1 MTACVTTAQAV
12 LLFKGT
18 ILPKVLII
26 QSSLN
31 PQSKTAV
38 VVGEAEKILNS
49 LDEVDCQILDLRYF
63 DMQFCDGRKLTDYNS
78 DTQKAFEMINDAD
91 GFIIGMPVYCY
102 SVSGPL
108 KNLIDITSS
117 AMEKKAA
124 GILCTT
130 GSPMSFLASSDL
142 AKILAYESHVFSV
155 QPVVCSSYE
164 DFKDGKL
171 ENRKVKEKLKS
182 MIEVLLHYLK
192 G

>member
-1 MTACVTTAQAV
+1 MTACVTTTQAV

-38 VVGEAEKILNS
+38 VVGETEKILNS

-117 AMEKKAA
+117 AMEKKVA
-124 GILCTT
+124 GILCNT

-171 ENRKVKEKLKS
+171 KSRKVKEKLKN
-182 MIEVLLHYLK
+182 MIEVLLHHLK

>member
-1 MTACVTTAQAV
+1 MAACVPIAQAV

-26 QSSLN
+26 QASLN

-49 LDEVDCQILDLRYF
+49 LDEVDYQILDLRYF
-63 DMQFCDGRKLTDYNS
+63 DMQFCDGRKLKDYNS

-91 GFIIGMPVYCY
+91 GFIVGMPVYCY

-117 AMEKKAA
+117 AMEKKVA

-142 AKILAYESHVFSV
+142 AKILAYESQVLSV
-155 QPVVCSSYE
+155 QPVVCTSYE

-182 MIEVLLHYLK
+182 MIGVLLNYLK
-192 G
+192 S

>member
-1 MTACVTTAQAV
+1 MAACAAIAQAV
-12 LLFKGT
+12 LLFKG
-18 ILPKVLII
+18 IFMSKVLII
-26 QSSLN
+26 QASLN
-31 PQSKTAV
+31 PQSKTAI

-91 GFIIGMPVYCY
+91 GFIVGMPVYCY

-117 AMEKKAA
+117 AMEKKVA

-171 ENRKVKEKLKS
+171 KSRKVKEKLKS

>member
-1 MTACVTTAQAV
+1 MAACVVIAQAV
-12 LLFKGT
+12 LLFKGN
-18 ILPKVLII
+18 IMPKVLII
-26 QSSLN
+26 QASLN

-38 VVGEAEKILNS
+38 VVREVEKILNS
-49 LDEVDCQILDLRYF
+49 LGEVDYEILDLRSF
-63 DMQFCDGRKLTDYNS
+63 NMQFCDGRKLTDYNS
-78 DTQKAFEMINDAD
+78 DTQKAFEMINRAD

-117 AMEKKAA
+117 AMEKKVA
-124 GILCTT
+124 GILCTA

-142 AKILAYESHVFSV
+142 AKILAYESHVFAV

-164 DFKDGKL
+164 DFKDGEL

-182 MIEVLLHYLK
+182 MIEVLLYYVK

>member
-1 MTACVTTAQAV
+1 LTACVTTAQAV

-26 QSSLN
+26 QASLN

-49 LDEVDCQILDLRYF
+49 LDEVDYQILDLRYF
-63 DMQFCDGRKLTDYNS
+63 DMQFCDGRKLKDYNS

-91 GFIIGMPVYCY
+91 GFIVGMPVYCY

-117 AMEKKAA
+117 AMEKKVA

-142 AKILAYESHVFSV
+142 AKILAYESNVLSV
-155 QPVVCSSYE
+155 QPVVCTSYE

-171 ENRKVKEKLKS
+171 KSRKVKEKLKN